1 MSNLPILIGGGM
13 MLAGILWL
21 LWPASRKPAGSGVN
35 LHVQLEA
42 MIAQTKNEKVKQH
55 LRQAGKALYEVP
67 DGSE

>member
-1 MSNLPILIGGGM
+1 MSNLPILVGGGM

-21 LWPASRKPAGSGVN
+21 LWPSMRKPGASGVS
-35 LHVQLEA
+35 LHVQLES

-67 DGSE
+67 DESE

>member
-1 MSNLPILIGGGM
+1 MSNLPLIVGCSM
-13 MLAGILWL
+13 MLAGILWF
-21 LWPASRKPAGSGVN
+21 LWPSGRKTVASDAS

-67 DGSE
+67 DEST

>member
-1 MSNLPILIGGGM
+1 MSNLPMLIGGGM

-21 LWPASRKPAGSGVN
+21 LWPASRKAAVSGVN

-67 DGSE
+67 DEST

>member
-1 MSNLPILIGGGM
+1 MSSIPILVGGGM

-21 LWPASRKPAGSGVN
+21 LWPSMRKQGAGGVS
-35 LHVQLEA
+35 LHVQLES

>member
-1 MSNLPILIGGGM
+1 MSNLPVLIGGGM

-21 LWPASRKPAGSGVN
+21 LWPTSRKPAASGVN

-67 DGSE
+67 DEST

>member
-1 MSNLPILIGGGM
+1 MSNLPVLVGGGM

-21 LWPASRKPAGSGVN
+21 LWPSMRKSAASGVS

>member
-1 MSNLPILIGGGM
+1 MSNLPILVGCGM

-21 LWPASRKPAGSGVN
+21 LLPMSRKSSGGN
-35 LHVQLEA
+35 LHVQLES